1 MPQQIP
7 TYIEDKLVNSPICD
21 SNACYESEFQTADG
35 PIKTWLCM
43 TSGYTSNTTM
53 TLDSE
58 ALKEALKFTAELIR
72 DLRQDH
78 VPPGGGEKL
87 AWFPTAITLPNK
99 GMIFPEP
106 IKANEHQ
113 EIVEIK
119 DKTFISSNKEDD
131 WRWTVVKA
139 IPIPEEEQEKYPD
152 PRNPGSNY
160 KYKMDMKNPKRFGK
174 LNFMDAAEELG
185 MFNPPPKEE
194 KKYGPQIGSDGEFNS
209 PHSTSSTK

>member
-1 MPQQIP
+1 MKQLGDI
-7 TYIEDKLVNSPICD
+7 LVNSPICD
-21 SNACYESEFQTADG
+21 SNACYESEFQTQEG
-35 PIKTWLCM
+35 TVKTWLCM

-58 ALKEALKFTAELIR
+58 ALKQTLELTAELIK

-78 VPPGGGEKL
+78 IPPGGGEKL
-87 AWFPTAITLPNK
+87 AWFPTAITMPEK

-106 IKANEHQ
+106 IKDTN
-113 EIVEIK
+113 
-119 DKTFISSNKEDD
+119 D
-131 WRWTVVKA
+131 WGWTVVKA